1 MDINYSMIEL
11 KEENK
16 RLSNELLFAQKCI
29 QLLEKYRNCLKS
41 FNNNCNCD
49 QNINNKN
56 KFNLLENEYKV
67 VFNNNNK
74 QIDYEINKNIET
86 IDENE
91 SHLNEVSVNSGINQI
106 FIRNNKVF
114 NYKSFQINKNNINS
128 KTKQNIVIKRLNN
141 NNKTCVGLKRIKVST
156 NEKFVENVDQNEVIV
171 DNNSRNIESN
181 KAKVIESIDDN
192 NIDANEGIDNNN
204 NRSNVSMNKSFKKLT
219 KETLLEGLRLKVLV
233 ADVHP
238 TNHMISGL
246 KLLIKL

>member
-1 MDINYSMIEL
+1 MDINYSTIEL
-11 KEENK
+11 REENK

-41 FNNNCNCD
+41 FDNNCNCD
-49 QNINNKN
+49 QNISNKN
-56 KFNLLENEYKV
+56 TFNLLENEYKIF
-67 VFNNNNK
+67 FNK
-74 QIDYEINKNIET
+74 IIET

-141 NNKTCVGLKRIKVST
+141 NNNKICVGLKRIKVST

-171 DNNSRNIESN
+171 DNTSRNIESN
-181 KAKVIESIDDN
+181 KAKIIESIDDN
-192 NIDANEGIDNNN
+192 NIDANDGIDNNN

-238 TNHMISGL
+238 NNNMISGL
-246 KLLIKL
+246 KLLVKL

>member
-1 MDINYSMIEL
+1 MDINYSTIEL
-11 KEENK
+11 REENK

-41 FNNNCNCD
+41 FDNNCNCD
-49 QNINNKN
+49 QNISNKN
-56 KFNLLENEYKV
+56 TFNLLENEYKI
-67 VFNNNNK
+67 FFNNNNNK
-74 QIDYEINKNIET
+74 QTDYEINKIIET

-114 NYKSFQINKNNINS
+114 NYKSFQINKNIINS
-128 KTKQNIVIKRLNN
+128 RTKQNIVFRRLNN
-141 NNKTCVGLKRIKVST
+141 KTRVGLKRIKVST
-156 NEKFVENVDQNEVIV
+156 NEKFVENVEQNEVIV
-171 DNNSRNIESN
+171 DNNSRNIDSN
-181 KAKVIESIDDN
+181 KAKIIESIDDN
-192 NIDANEGIDNNN
+192 NIDTNEGIDNNN
-204 NRSNVSMNKSFKKLT
+204 RSNVSINKSFKKLT

-238 TNHMISGL
+238 NNNMISGL